1 MAKLKDGSQVFGSLR
16 VNGTFLDSSGDAG
29 TSGQVLS
36 STGTGT
42 NWVASGGGGGATFRA
57 ATFYGA
63 NDTQNITTETTV
75 DLDQTLTTS
84 GTGDFTVSAAGVVT
98 VVNTGLYVITYTIA
112 TDVGTD
118 NTRNV
123 SYAYLRQAGAGEVT
137 ASRIYMYNRNLASG
151 EATGSKSL
159 VINVTSANTTFEIR
173 AGRLNGPETILAIG
187 SQSTLTLH
195 SVA

>member
-42 NWVASGGGGGATFRA
+42 NWITSGGGGATFRA

-63 NDTQNITTETTV
+63 NNTQDITTEATV

-112 TDVGTD
+112 TDAATD

-123 SYAYLRQAGAGEVT
+123 SYAYLRQAGSGEVT

-173 AGRLNGPETILAIG
+173 AGRLNGPETIIAIG